1 MLPDPTVVPDEEAHR
16 LRDRTSCRT
25 SHRTSCRT
33 SWAIRSVL
41 VGARQRYD
49 TDRYA
54 DYADEII
61 ARLDERELDFPVSNP
76 QEPHGADGTGVP
88 EGVQV
93 IVTRP

>member
-16 LRDRTSCRT
+16 LRD
-25 SHRTSCRT
+25 RTSCRT

-54 DYADEII
+54 DCADEII

-76 QEPHGADGTGVP
+76 QEPHDAAVTGVP